1 MRAFRIQVG
10 GHETSEMLFY
20 ADEFTACGCMQHYDE

>member
-1 MRAFRIQVG
+1 MRAFRLQVG

-20 ADEFTACGCMQHYDE
+20 ADEFTAGGCV